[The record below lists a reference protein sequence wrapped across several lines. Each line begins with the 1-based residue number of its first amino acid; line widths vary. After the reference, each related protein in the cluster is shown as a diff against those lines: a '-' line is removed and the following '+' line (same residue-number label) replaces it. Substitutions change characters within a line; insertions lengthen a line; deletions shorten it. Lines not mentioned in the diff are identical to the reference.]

1 MSTRNLSF
9 PILSRYC
16 FEILK
21 YSYKIFNQA
30 SLKSP
35 VHTSLSLS
43 LSLWKD
49 DEKTAWTLGDFSRVR
64 SVLWTKISFERTP
77 RGAPRR
83 CVQPR
88 CSARRRWTERKS
100 GGIGMEP
107 SLGVGQRG
115 GRAYI
120 GTENKVEKEAGMH
133 RIYEIFPGVVTLY
146 YYPLSHLPAPLC
158 AGERSLG
165 TISTSVPPLSL
176 IVVAARAQHTH
187 VSLCI
192 PLERGRSSLR
202 SLWMARPAP
211 RN

>member
-1 MSTRNLSF
+1 
-9 PILSRYC
+9 
-16 FEILK
+16 
-21 YSYKIFNQA
+21 
-30 SLKSP
+30 
-35 VHTSLSLS
+35 
-43 LSLWKD
+43 
-49 DEKTAWTLGDFSRVR
+49 
-64 SVLWTKISFERTP
+64 
-77 RGAPRR
+77 
-83 CVQPR
+83 
-88 CSARRRWTERKS
+88 
-100 GGIGMEP
+100 MEP